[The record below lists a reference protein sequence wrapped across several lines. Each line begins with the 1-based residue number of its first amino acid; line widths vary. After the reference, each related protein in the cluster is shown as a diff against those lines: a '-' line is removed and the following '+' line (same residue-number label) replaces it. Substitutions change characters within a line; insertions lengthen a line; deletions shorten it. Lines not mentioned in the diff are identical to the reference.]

1 MTASAAHALVRGL
14 ALEDAVWLA
23 RYGDPYLQGLAG
35 SILAACDSPQEC
47 AWLAACVTLPCCRMC
62 LSPANYTSQAAT
74 RLLYNISRTG
84 AAARQAIQQ
93 AGGVPALIRIVST
106 PREEYG
112 YGRDRAV
119 ATLSVLA
126 QDSEVRLV
134 LRHQALPA
142 LKAMVTAPLLDRYEA
157 RDAATALVKLGCS
170 TEELGDVSLQQL
182 VALWWCSRAWLLG
195 AVDSPDAGYEEHE
208 AQARA
213 ALAALPM
220 SLPELVARVQS
231 QPELHLGDWGSLATQ
246 LAEHVQE
253 PDPEAEQR
261 VPEPLP
267 AAEAGDADDADR

>member
-1 MTASAAHALVRGL
+1 Q
-14 ALEDAVWLA
+14 DA
-23 RYGDPYLQGLAG
+23 
-35 SILAACDSPQEC
+35 
-47 AWLAACVTLPCCRMC
+47 
-62 LSPANYTSQAAT
+62 
-74 RLLYNISRTG
+74 
-84 AAARQAIQQ
+84 
-93 AGGVPALIRIVST
+93 
-106 PREEYG
+106 
-112 YGRDRAV
+112 
-119 ATLSVLA
+119 
-126 QDSEVRLV
+126 EVRLV

-231 QPELHLGDWGSLATQ
+231 HPELHLGDWGSLATQ

>member
-1 MTASAAHALVRGL
+1 
-14 ALEDAVWLA
+14 
-23 RYGDPYLQGLAG
+23 
-35 SILAACDSPQEC
+35 
-47 AWLAACVTLPCCRMC
+47 MC

-84 AAARQAIQQ
+84 PAARHAIQQ

-126 QDSEVRLV
+126 QDAEVRLV

-231 QPELHLGDWGSLATQ
+231 HPELHLGDWGSLATQ